1 MVWKTIYIGPPRPQ
15 LFGGSIVRF
24 LQMMCGCLAV
34 LMAAVIA
41 GQNTSTVSL
50 ILFSFQSVELPLGL
64 VLMGALVAGI
74 VSSMLLVG
82 IFSKT
87 SRPVRSA
94 MQSLK
99 IPAR

>member
-1 MVWKTIYIGPPRPQ
+1 MAFRTIHIGLSRPQ

-24 LQMMCGCLAV
+24 LQMVCGCLAV

-50 ILFSFQSVELPLGL
+50 ILFSFKSVQLPLGL

-82 IFSKT
+82 IFTKT

-99 IPAR
+99 FPAR